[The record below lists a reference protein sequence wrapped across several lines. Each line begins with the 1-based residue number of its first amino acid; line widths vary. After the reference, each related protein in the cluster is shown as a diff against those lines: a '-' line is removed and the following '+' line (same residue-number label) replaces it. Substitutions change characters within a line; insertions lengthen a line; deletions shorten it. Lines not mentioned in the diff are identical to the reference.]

1 MAKIFSLD
9 AEANGLWGQAFA
21 IAAVVADEN
30 GQEIDQFTGRCPIQG
45 KINHWVAEN
54 VLPQM

>member
-30 GQEIDQFTGRCPIQG
+30 GQEID
-45 KINHWVAEN
+45 
-54 VLPQM
+54 